1 MGTQSAVWMPRRRPG
16 WLVMEGSP
24 WQISEGAES
33 KNWITS
39 EWICFRDYSFRLEV
53 PRADWKRR
61 RFSRTFSLVS
71 HSVKPRLRTFS
82 VSRVETPPGLV
93 LKPWMSQGMLA
104 SVGTCR
110 IRMPRDLRSIHFR
123 LDRGEET
130 DRNVCPTGESLRFF
144 GLDFSVF
151 VGATIFQV

>member
-1 MGTQSAVWMPRRRPG
+1 MGTQSAVWRPRSRPG
-16 WLVMEGSP
+16 WLVMEASP

-39 EWICFRDYSFRLEV
+39 EWICFRDMSFRLEV
-53 PRADWKRR
+53 PRVDWKRR

-104 SVGTCR
+104 SGGTCR
-110 IRMPRDLRSIHFR
+110 IRMQRDFRSIHFR
-123 LDRGEET
+123 LHRATET
-130 DRNVCPTGESLRFF
+130 DRNPFPHLQSFHL
-144 GLDFSVF
+144 F
-151 VGATIFQV
+151 VLHFNL